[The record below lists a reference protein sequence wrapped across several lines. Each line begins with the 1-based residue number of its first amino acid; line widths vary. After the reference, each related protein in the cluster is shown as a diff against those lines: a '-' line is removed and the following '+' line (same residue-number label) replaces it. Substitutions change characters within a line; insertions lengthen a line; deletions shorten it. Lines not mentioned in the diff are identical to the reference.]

1 MTGMTKVF
9 KTLDEQVRI
18 LQSKGLIINNEEETK
33 DILLRE
39 NYFFISGYRLLFME
53 SITKKMFLPGTTF
66 EELYSMFQF
75 DRRVRNILFKNLL
88 IIENNIKSITAYAL
102 SSKYGIR
109 EDEYLDPKNFVS
121 DRKRKKQID
130 DLLRKMKR
138 QIRVNGNQHQA
149 TLHYTNKYGYVPL
162 WIAVKVLSFGIVSEL
177 YQILKVEDQENIAK
191 DFGVTRENLI
201 VYLPILAN
209 FRNLCAHEDILYDH
223 KAQRNIED
231 TRYHSLLEIPKVN
244 DEYIYGKNDL
254 FAVIIILKQ
263 MLRKDD
269 FFLLM
274 SEIEYEIQILADRL
288 KTISIEKVFDRMGF
302 PMNYG
307 EIVRL

>member
-149 TLHYTNKYGYVPL
+149 TLHYTKKYGYVPL